1 MNFFRTRWLV
11 MFASVAM
18 AVATS
23 AEQTII
29 FSKPTDVPA
38 EKADS
43 SLSGSPKLWGAGA
56 YKAPHQIFRDYT
68 PDYPLPN
75 PPAANNNND
84 ASVRDALNK
93 RKNWT
98 LLTPEQILGI
108 QTPEQIMG
116 VPDRTGEKKLSLEE
130 QFLLR
135 EGRASATA
143 ATNGHTGGGPAFW
156 RETADANPFV
166 MNNRN
171 DENSP
176 FRQDQ
181 QKMEPGTRYFNQ
193 LLVPSGSALG
203 PDGKPNSSWNSVFTQ
218 PTQPKVNPE
227 QQANMEQFRAL
238 MEPRSPPDKTP
249 VPTRFSVAPLPVR
262 DPFLQPVPVVNPAG
276 RAVPPLENIFS
287 RPAGIQPLP
296 GISTPAP
303 SPVATKSSSQAQL
316 PPWMQNSPQPHNSG
330 RNY

>member
-1 MNFFRTRWLV
+1 MNYFRTRWLIL
-11 MFASVAM
+11 VAG
-18 AVATS
+18 VATAVS
-23 AEQTII
+23 TPAEQTII

-43 SLSGSPKLWGAGA
+43 SLSGSTHLWGAGA

-68 PDYPLPN
+68 PDYPLPS
-75 PPAANNNND
+75 PPPANNNNN

-135 EGRASATA
+135 EGRASASA
-143 ATNGHTGGGPAFW
+143 ATNGHAGGAAFW

-171 DENSP
+171 DEKNP

-203 PDGKPNSSWNSVFTQ
+203 PDSKPNSSWNSVFTQ
-218 PTQPKVNPE
+218 PTQPKVTLE

-249 VPTRFSVAPLPVR
+249 VTTRLTVAPAPVR
-262 DPFLQPVPVVNPAG
+262 DPFLQPLPLVNPAG
-276 RAVPPLENIFS
+276 RGVPPLENIFS
-287 RPAGIQPLP
+287 RPAGIRPLP
-296 GISTPAP
+296 GISTPPP
-303 SPVATKSSSQAQL
+303 SPVATKSSSQAHL
-316 PPWMQNSPQPHNSG
+316 PPWMLNGPPPHNSG
-330 RNY
+330 LNY